1 VRGADVCPYDDL
13 ANQNTQNVST
23 CKNMDLEES
32 AGKSATKT
40 AELHNDLWKIIESWD
55 DLPQHIQDA
64 IKTLIDAST
73 STV

>member
-1 VRGADVCPYDDL
+1 
-13 ANQNTQNVST
+13 
-23 CKNMDLEES
+23 MDLEES

-40 AELHNDLWKIIESWD
+40 AKLHNDLWKIIESWD

-64 IKTLIDAST
+64 IKTLIDASS